1 MQKIKNTSRF
11 IIILIVIALFGVSS
25 YGRNVI
31 KNIPTYD
38 DKPLN
43 FGFSLGLTYMNFTS
57 TPSGVADDNGDVW
70 FSDVSTILPGFH
82 VGVVSSLRLN
92 RSFNLRFIPGIA
104 FGQRNLSFINQD
116 SILRD
121 EPVPVKS
128 TFIELPLLLKYR
140 AVRDGN
146 ARPYLL
152 LGINT
157 RYDLARS
164 KKDDIMLKPL
174 DIYLEFGAGCDFY
187 LMFFRF
193 GVEARFSIG
202 VNDMLDRNRN
212 TTNAKYDPRYTN
224 SISKLTSRIFII
236 AFNFE

>member
-1 MQKIKNTSRF
+1 
-11 IIILIVIALFGVSS
+11 
-25 YGRNVI
+25 
-31 KNIPTYD
+31 
-38 DKPLN
+38 
-43 FGFSLGLTYMNFTS
+43 MNFTS
-57 TPSGVADDNGDVW
+57 TPNGIPDGGGDVW
-70 FSDVSTILPGFH
+70 TSDVSALLPGFH

-104 FGQRNLSFINQD
+104 FGQRNLSFIKQD
-116 SILRD
+116 GVTRE

-128 TFIELPLLLKYR
+128 TFIELPLLFKYR

-152 LGINT
+152 LGMNT

-164 KKDDIMLKPL
+164 KSEDILLKPL
-174 DIYLEFGAGCDFY
+174 DVYLEFGAGCDFY

-202 VNDMLDRNRN
+202 MNDMLERNRD
-212 TTNAKYDPRYTN
+212 TNNKYDPRYTN
-224 SISKLTSRIFII
+224 SISKLTSRLFII